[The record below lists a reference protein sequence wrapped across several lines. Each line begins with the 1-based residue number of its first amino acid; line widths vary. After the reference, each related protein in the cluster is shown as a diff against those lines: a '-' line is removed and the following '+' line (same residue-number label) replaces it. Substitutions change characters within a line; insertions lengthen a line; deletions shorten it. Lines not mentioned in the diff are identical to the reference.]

1 MLLAVAAACAGE
13 TVEVPGE
20 TVVVEKEVIKTVE
33 VPGETVVVEK
43 EVVKTVEVPGETVT
57 KEVIKEV
64 QVPGETVVVEKEVVK
79 TVEVVKSVP
88 VEVIK
93 EVEVVGD
100 RYILNTAGKLVEKPQ
115 YGGILVSLGGTPAI
129 GPDPISAGDNTAVGI
144 VYETLWGPDWA
155 KGPAGTGEWPGGATQ
170 WGSRMAPS
178 EIPDFTTG
186 RLAVS
191 WEQPDPETTI
201 FHLRKGVYFHDRPPV
216 NGREVV
222 AADVA
227 YSYSRYFGLGYAG
240 FDEKQGQYSEDT
252 VLTANLISVDA
263 PDKYTVV
270 FKHKPSQMVMT
281 RFFLTHLAADYVYA
295 REAVEQE
302 GGYNDYMKMVGTG
315 PFIID
320 SHVPDSATSYV
331 RNPNYWLDD
340 ALHPENRLPYLDGVQ
355 RIAVEDLVTQVAALR
370 AGKIAVMFT
379 QSWVQFEEL
388 QESHPLLNTAVMPKK
403 AFAMAMATNF
413 APFDDIR
420 VRQALMM
427 SINTEEIARELH
439 GGYAGDELLPFVATA
454 GYYTPMDELPQE
466 VQDVYTYNPEKAKQL
481 LADAGYSEGD
491 VEFTN
496 YFCHR
501 GYGGYDE
508 WHLLINSYFAAIGV
522 KTEMKFLDC
531 GAYMGMMFSEDHTLF
546 DGMGHRGSGY
556 QPAPTD
562 AGFRI
567 GAFYSGNDFPYHVN
581 DPHYDALYERWRD
594 EVDEGSAEWNALL
607 KEMNDYAFTQT
618 WFLPM
623 PSPNLFALW
632 QPWFKNY
639 VPGWGVLFSFLDG
652 SLAHQW
658 IDQELKVK
666 MGH

>member
-1 MLLAVAAACAGE
+1 
-13 TVEVPGE
+13 
-20 TVVVEKEVIKTVE
+20 
-33 VPGETVVVEK
+33 
-43 EVVKTVEVPGETVT
+43 
-57 KEVIKEV
+57 
-64 QVPGETVVVEKEVVK
+64 
-79 TVEVVKSVP
+79 
-88 VEVIK
+88 
-93 EVEVVGD
+93 
-100 RYILNTAGKLVEKPQ
+100 
-115 YGGILVSLGGTPAI
+115 
-129 GPDPISAGDNTAVGI
+129 
-144 VYETLWGPDWA
+144 
-155 KGPAGTGEWPGGATQ
+155 
-170 WGSRMAPS
+170 
-178 EIPDFTTG
+178 
-186 RLAVS
+186 
-191 WEQPDPETTI
+191 
-201 FHLRKGVYFHDRPPV
+201 
-216 NGREVV
+216 
-222 AADVA
+222 
-227 YSYSRYFGLGYAG
+227 
-240 FDEKQGQYSEDT
+240 
-252 VLTANLISVDA
+252 
-263 PDKYTVV
+263 
-270 FKHKPSQMVMT
+270 
-281 RFFLTHLAADYVYA
+281 
-295 REAVEQE
+295 
-302 GGYNDYMKMVGTG
+302 
-315 PFIID
+315 
-320 SHVPDSATSYV
+320 
-331 RNPNYWLDD
+331 
-340 ALHPENRLPYLDGVQ
+340 
-355 RIAVEDLVTQVAALR
+355 
-370 AGKIAVMFT
+370 
-379 QSWVQFEEL
+379 
-388 QESHPLLNTAVMPKK
+388 
-403 AFAMAMATNF
+403 
-413 APFDDIR
+413 
-420 VRQALMM
+420 M

>member
-1 MLLAVAAACAGE
+1 
-13 TVEVPGE
+13 
-20 TVVVEKEVIKTVE
+20 
-33 VPGETVVVEK
+33 VVEK

-413 APFDDIR
+413 APLDDIR

-439 GGYAGDELLPFVATA
+439 GGYAGDELLPYIGTT

-466 VQDVYTYNPEKAKQL
+466 VQDVYTYNPEKAKQV